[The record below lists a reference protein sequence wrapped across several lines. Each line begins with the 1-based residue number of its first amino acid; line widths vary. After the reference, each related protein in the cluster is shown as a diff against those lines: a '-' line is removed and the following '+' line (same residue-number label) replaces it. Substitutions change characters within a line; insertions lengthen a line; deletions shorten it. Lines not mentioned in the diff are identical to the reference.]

1 MVRPITTFD
10 WIPYQ
15 IFANGRRQR
24 PADGPGPSPRPARLL
39 SSRDSCWP
47 WIAAR
52 PVAAETAPPPAR
64 RLLLARQLI
73 FSGRRTTPYAMRGNA
88 GVPSAAA
95 FGKRFGGGFRAVT
108 HRSRERQS
116 NPMTRGGCRFG
127 RSRRQIYRSGIHAQI
142 IFSPRNFS
150 NRTPAKRAGAELQRA
165 LPAIPDSKAQ
175 RSGPIEAPVFR
186 DNEERQHDRL
196 IANHSIE
203 MAFAAHVLEKNHR
216 PRIEP
221 PDLAVRHFDG
231 YCTFHHD
238 HKLPRRRLSDESL
251 QQASNL
257 LTACREVPVP
267 SAPLPQAVKVF
278 EMRFSLLIS
287 PDTRDCHGRNTSL
300 AHGF

>member
-108 HRSRERQS
+108 HRSRERHS
-116 NPMTRGGCRFG
+116 NPMTPWGVSFWEIAPADLPLRD
-127 RSRRQIYRSGIHAQI
+127 
-142 IFSPRNFS
+142 PRADNF
-150 NRTPAKRAGAELQRA
+150 
-165 LPAIPDSKAQ
+165 
-175 RSGPIEAPVFR
+175 
-186 DNEERQHDRL
+186 
-196 IANHSIE
+196 
-203 MAFAAHVLEKNHR
+203 FAAQFFKPYSR
-216 PRIEP
+216 Q
-221 PDLAVRHFDG
+221 A
-231 YCTFHHD
+231 
-238 HKLPRRRLSDESL
+238 RRRR
-251 QQASNL
+251 
-257 LTACREVPVP
+257 TAAR
-267 SAPLPQAVKVF
+267 A
-278 EMRFSLLIS
+278 
-287 PDTRDCHGRNTSL
+287 TRHT
-300 AHGF
+300 